1 MFKMILR
8 SQFTADLSDEPKK
21 YEVST
26 SVHADIRY
34 HIYNYKTYVK
44 FSGGM
49 KDCIKYH
56 NHLAA

>member
-26 SVHADIRY
+26 SVHADIQLQNVRQ
-34 HIYNYKTYVK
+34 V
-44 FSGGM
+44 
-49 KDCIKYH
+49 
-56 NHLAA
+56 

>member
-8 SQFTADLSDEPKK
+8 SQLFTADLSDEPKK

-26 SVHADIRY
+26 SVHADIF
-34 HIYNYKTYVK
+34 NYKTYVK